1 MSKSK
6 SAQPESKSTV
16 VIPIKGKHYT
26 VSICHLRHDT
36 LKFYP
41 ENPRIYSVLHDGAGE
56 APSQEEIQT
65 CLQDMDHVRE
75 LKEDIGENDGL
86 IEPLYVKEA
95 TLEVV
100 EGNSRLAAW
109 RMLAEDN
116 AVKWETVKC
125 AILPKEVNDS
135 AIASLL
141 GQLHLKG
148 KKDWRPYEQA
158 SFLHRR
164 HYKDKISITNLAK
177 EVPLKKRGIE
187 HRIAV
192 IDYMIKQGDN
202 KIERWSHWDELLKNR
217 KIQQAFKDHA
227 GFEEAVVKS
236 IKSGTIKAV
245 EVRDKVKVLCRTKS
259 EKPINQFIGGATI
272 DDAVKTAKSLGGDH
286 TALHK
291 IKRFRLWVVE
301 GGTKRD
307 IKSAPDKVRQEIGWE
322 LKKIKAQVS
331 SLIKV
336 AK

>member
-1 MSKSK
+1 MSE
-6 SAQPESKSTV
+6 PESTKPEGKSTV
-16 VIPIKGKHYT
+16 NIPIKGKDYT
-26 VSICHLRHDT
+26 VSIKHLRHDT

-41 ENPRIYSVLHDGAGE
+41 ENPRIYSVLHDGGGKV
-56 APSQEEIQT
+56 PSQDQIQE

-75 LKEDIGENDGL
+75 LRDDIKENGGL
-86 IEPLYVKEA
+86 IEPLYVKET

-100 EGNSRLAAW
+100 EGNSRLAAY
-109 RMLAEDN
+109 RMLADEN
-116 AVKWETVKC
+116 AVKWEFVKC
-125 AILPKEVNDS
+125 ALLPKEVNDS

-164 HYKDKISITNLAK
+164 HYKDGISVPDLAK
-177 EVPLKKRGIE
+177 EIPLKARGIK

-202 KIERWSHWDELLKNR
+202 KIERWSHYDELLKNR
-217 KIQQAFKDHA
+217 KIQEAFKDHV
-227 GFEEAVVKS
+227 GFEAAVVGK
-236 IKSGTIKAV
+236 IKSGDMKAV
-245 EVRDKVKVLCRTKS
+245 EVRDKLKVVCRTKS
-259 EKPINQFIGGATI
+259 ETPIKQFIGGSTI
-272 DDAVKTAKSLGGDH
+272 DEAVKTAKSLGGDH

-301 GGTKRD
+301 GDTKRD
-307 IKSAPDKVRQEIGWE
+307 IQSAPDKVRQEIGWE

-331 SLIKV
+331 TLLKV

>member
-1 MSKSK
+1 MSEPKKTKSG
-6 SAQPESKSTV
+6 PESTV

-26 VSICHLRHDT
+26 VSISYLRHDT

-41 ENPRIYSVLHDGAGE
+41 ENPRIYSVLHDGGGE
-56 APSQEEIQT
+56 SPSQEDIQA
-65 CLQDMDHVRE
+65 CLQAMDHVRE
-75 LKEDIGENDGL
+75 LKEDIKENDGL
-86 IEPLYVKEA
+86 IEPLYVKEE

-100 EGNSRLAAW
+100 EGNSRLAAY
-109 RMLAEDN
+109 RMLADDN
-116 AVKWETVKC
+116 AVQWEKVKC
-125 AILPKEVNDS
+125 AILPKEVDDS

-164 HYKDKISITNLAK
+164 HYKDGISVPELAK
-177 EVPLKKRGIE
+177 EIPLKARGIK

-202 KIERWSHWDELLKNR
+202 KIERWSHYDELLKNR
-217 KIQQAFKDHA
+217 KIQEAFKDHA
-227 GFEEAVVKS
+227 GFEEAVVKK
-236 IKSGTIKAV
+236 IKSGNIKAV
-245 EVRDKVKVLCRTKS
+245 EVRDKLKVVVRTKS
-259 EKPINQFIGGATI
+259 EKPIKQLIGGSSI

-291 IKRFRLWVVE
+291 IKRFRQWIVE
-301 GGTKRD
+301 GDTKRD
-307 IKSAPDKVRQEIGWE
+307 IKDAPEKVRGEIGWE
-322 LKKIKAQVS
+322 LKKIKSQITT
-331 SLIKV
+331 LIKV